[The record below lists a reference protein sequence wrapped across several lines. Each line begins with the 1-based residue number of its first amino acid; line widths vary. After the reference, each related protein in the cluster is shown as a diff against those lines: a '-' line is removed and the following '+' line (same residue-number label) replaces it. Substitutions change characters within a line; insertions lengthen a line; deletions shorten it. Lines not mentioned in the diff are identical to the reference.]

1 MRALVSIIFFVA
13 CFFAPSYAADP
24 LRLRENFQVLELHP
38 YFQDAKQDGVIFSI
52 QNGGSAELDLVLTRT
67 RPLDL
72 VIAFVPH
79 WRQSD
84 PLRLFSSDDREFS
97 AAPGQGDAISFSVP
111 AGKVQSFY
119 LPQLNAAAIV
129 HLWSPD
135 GLSTYQARVQ
145 TFHAGLLLL
154 LSGVLVLAIA
164 MTVYRR
170 SRRAVYAVIMGA
182 SLMVLL
188 ASLWMR
194 DMLPDDPR
202 FDVWKANRLL
212 VIQASFAL
220 GVFMSVLAHVNLV
233 IRQII
238 HRNYWTR
245 VIIVTDIFLITS
257 LGLWGWQLIDPAYA
271 GLISAQLGHIFM
283 ALTCTSVL
291 LGAVF
296 VPDRKRSLQPS

>member
-1 MRALVSIIFFVA
+1 MRALVAIIFFVA
-13 CFFAPSYAADP
+13 CVFAPSYAADP

-111 AGKVQSFY
+111 AGNVQSFY
-119 LPQLNAAAIV
+119 LPRLNAAAIV

-135 GLSTYQARVQ
+135 GLLTYQARVR

-164 MTVYRR
+164 MTIYRR

-194 DMLPDDPR
+194 DMLPDDPW

-245 VIIVTDIFLITS
+245 VIIVTDIFLVSS
-257 LGLWGWQLIDPAYA
+257 LGLWGWQFIDPAYA

-296 VPDRKRSLQPS
+296 VPDRKRSLQSF

>member
-13 CFFAPSYAADP
+13 LFLAPSHAADP

-119 LPQLNAAAIV
+119 LPRLDAAATV
-129 HLWSPD
+129 YLWSPD

-188 ASLWMR
+188 ACLWMR

-245 VIIVTDIFLITS
+245 VIIVTDIFLVTS

-296 VPDRKRSLQPS
+296 VPDRKRSSLSS

>member
-1 MRALVSIIFFVA
+1 MRALFSILLFLA
-13 CFFAPSYAADP
+13 LGLAPSYAADP

-38 YFQDAKQDGVIFSI
+38 YFQNAREDGVVFSI
-52 QNGGSAELDLVLTRT
+52 QNGGSADLDLVLTRVP
-67 RPLDL
+67 PLDL
-72 VIAFVPH
+72 AVAFVPQ
-79 WRQSD
+79 WRQSIA
-84 PLRLFSSDDREFS
+84 LRLFSSDDREFS
-97 AAPGQGDAISFSVP
+97 ALPGQGDAVSFSVP
-111 AGKVQSFY
+111 AGQVQRFY
-119 LPQLNAAAIV
+119 LPRISTDAV
-129 HLWSPD
+129 VYLWSPS
-135 GLSTYQARVQ
+135 GLQSYTARVQ

-154 LSGVLVLAIA
+154 LGGVLMLAIG
-164 MTVYRR
+164 MTIYRR
-170 SRRAVYAVIMGA
+170 SRRAVYALIMGA

-233 IRQII
+233 IRQIV

-245 VIIVTDIFLITS
+245 VIIVTDIFLIGS
-257 LGLWGWQLIDPAYA
+257 LGLWGWQLADPSYA
-271 GLISAQLGHIFM
+271 GLISAQLGHILM

-296 VPDRKRSLQPS
+296 VPDRKRPI

>member
-13 CFFAPSYAADP
+13 CFFAPSHAADP

>member
-119 LPQLNAAAIV
+119 LPRLNAAAIV

-164 MTVYRR
+164 MTIYRR

-238 HRNYWTR
+238 YRNYWTR

>member
-1 MRALVSIIFFVA
+1 MRALVSILFFVA
-13 CFFAPSYAADP
+13 LFLAPSHAADP

-119 LPQLNAAAIV
+119 LPRLDAAATV
-129 HLWSPD
+129 YLWSPD

-188 ASLWMR
+188 ACLWMR

-245 VIIVTDIFLITS
+245 VIIVTDIFLVTS

-296 VPDRKRSLQPS
+296 VPDRKRSLQSS